1 MGTPDLFDAAIVKQ
15 EIENSF
21 PNEDDQVLGITYC
34 DVSPKKEDN
43 ALMFPPSISTKLE
56 PDFHFLQLDL
66 TNCKC
71 EGAEFS
77 PPFYH
82 NESFE
87 AQTSNI
93 RSELETGSAYQHKV
107 GSSTE
112 LSRSSNNKNA
122 AYSNKRGYTHS
133 FSAIRQQTCKEK
145 VGVILS

>member
-71 EGAEFS
+71 EGALATAQREGDWHTRLYDSWSSSHPFS
-77 PPFYH
+77 DDF
-82 NESFE
+82 N
-87 AQTSNI
+87 
-93 RSELETGSAYQHKV
+93 
-107 GSSTE
+107 
-112 LSRSSNNKNA
+112 
-122 AYSNKRGYTHS
+122 GY
-133 FSAIRQQTCKEK
+133 
-145 VGVILS
+145 